1 MSKSF
6 KDKPEFIK
14 SEMDSLRAH
23 GLEPKI
29 MEHEHYPNRI
39 VFECTIPKDVLGN
52 NTGEPIE
59 LEIVFPDNF
68 PHFRPQVFGKNLN
81 LPRHQN
87 PISKD
92 LCLLARETLNWDIQS
107 IGSYLQK
114 QLPKVLI
121 EGLETDPAVIAAI
134 PNEQAEPV
142 SEYYSICQTLI
153 FTSGKPLI
161 MNEAVP
167 DFSSELQ
174 ILDSGKLKVETK
186 QNPSTVELGENSTEP
201 LVFNI
206 CEWLNNKGEIIE
218 SDFQSYFSAIKN
230 KTLTWYQLSKFPD
243 EIYGEDFILEFSKM
257 IKRDNAL
264 SPQTLQ
270 LQTGDFNLL
279 QSFCIIFPEEHAAGD
294 RGWGW
299 IHFTVG
305 QPRNRSKSNPHLKT
319 LLGSKIQVLSK
330 TEYFNRIPQVRNFQE
345 KTVGLLGVGA
355 IGAPIAIELAK
366 NGIKT
371 LKILDCDRLEAQ
383 NSVRWPLGLDYIGYT
398 KVDALNKFLSLNY
411 PFTNV
416 TSFNHKI
423 GDLSYKVDENKLLAD
438 FFNECDVIIDATVE
452 NGVNHLIS
460 NRCRNLNIPYILAE
474 GRRGGWG
481 GLVARILPGQTRG
494 CWTCLQNKLY
504 NETEEE
510 PITKPPDDQNG
521 DMQQAGC
528 GDITFTGT
536 HFDLVN
542 VSYAVVKILANMFS
556 DDDTFDWDIAVLKT
570 VNNDENIAILPEW
583 KTHPLLVSKNCPYE
597 DDLHS

>member
-6 KDKPEFIK
+6 KDKPESIEN
-14 SEMDSLRAH
+14 EMNSLRAH

-29 MEHEHYPNRI
+29 IEHKDYPNRV
-39 VFECTIPKDVLGN
+39 VFECKIPIEILGN
-52 NTGEPIE
+52 NTGEAIE

-68 PHFRPQVFGKNLN
+68 PHFRPHVFGKNLK

-92 LCLLARETLNWDIQS
+92 LCLSPRETLHWDIQS
-107 IGSYLQK
+107 IGSYLQN
-114 QLPKVLI
+114 QLPKVLT
-121 EGLETDPAVIAAI
+121 EGLETDPAIIAAI

-153 FTSGKPLI
+153 FTSGKPVI
-161 MNEAVP
+161 MNETVP
-167 DFSSELQ
+167 DPSSKLQ
-174 ILDSGKLKVETK
+174 IVDSGKIKVETK
-186 QNPSTVELGENSTEP
+186 LNPITVELGENSTEP

-206 CEWLNNKGEIIE
+206 YEWLNSKAEIIE
-218 SDFQSYFSAIKN
+218 SDFQSYFPANKK

-243 EIYGEDFILEFSKM
+243 ELYGENFILDFLK
-257 IKRDNAL
+257 IIQRDNAL
-264 SPQTLQ
+264 PLQTLQ
-270 LQTGDFNLL
+270 LQTKDFYLL
-279 QSFCIIFPEEHAAGD
+279 QSFCIIFPEEHTAGD
-294 RGWGW
+294 RGWGRMQ
-299 IHFTVG
+299 FTVG
-305 QPRNRSKSNPHLKT
+305 QPKKKPKSSPHLKT
-319 LLGSKIQVLSK
+319 LFGSKIQALSK
-330 TEYFNRIPQVRNFQE
+330 PEYFNRIPQVRNFQE
-345 KTVGLLGVGA
+345 KTVGLLGIGA

-366 NGIKT
+366 NGIKV
-371 LKILDCDRLEAQ
+371 LKILDYDRLEAQ
-383 NSVRWPLGLDYIGYT
+383 NSVRWPLGMDYIGNT

-411 PFTNV
+411 PFTKV
-416 TSFNHKI
+416 STFQHKI
-423 GDLSYKVDENKLLAD
+423 GDLSYKKDENELLAD

-481 GLVARILPGQTRG
+481 GLVARILPGQTQG

-504 NETEEE
+504 NEAEEE
-510 PITKPPDDQNG
+510 LITKPPDDHNG

-536 HFDLVN
+536 HFDLFN
-542 VSYAVVKILANMFS
+542 ISFAVVKILANLFS
-556 DDDTFDWDIAVLKT
+556 DDENFAWDVAVLKT
-570 VNNDENIAILPEW
+570 VSGEDNKAILPEW
-583 KTHPLLVSKNCPYE
+583 KTHSLAVSKHCPYE